1 MRIQAIDNMLV
12 IKEAFS
18 GLILE
23 TAEGNRIGLCMKD
36 DTFEINISPKGKKEH
51 KWYRVNM
58 QLRTIRLL

>member
-18 GLILE
+18 GLLLK
-23 TAEGNRIGLCMKD
+23 TSEGNAIGICMRD
-36 DTFEINISPKGKKEH
+36 DTFEINIIPKGKKD

-58 QLRTIRLL
+58 QLQTINLL